1 MHRSDGR
8 GGGSYRI
15 GIGRLCDPEIRY
27 FDHAVIGNQDILR
40 FDIPM
45 DNMMIMG
52 MGKAQRQSAG
62 KYLRSPA
69 VTASLSF

>member
-40 FDIPM
+40 LDIPL

-52 MGKAQRQSAG
+52 MGKRRGNLQG
-62 KYLRSPA
+62 NIYGLLR
-69 VTASLSF
+69 